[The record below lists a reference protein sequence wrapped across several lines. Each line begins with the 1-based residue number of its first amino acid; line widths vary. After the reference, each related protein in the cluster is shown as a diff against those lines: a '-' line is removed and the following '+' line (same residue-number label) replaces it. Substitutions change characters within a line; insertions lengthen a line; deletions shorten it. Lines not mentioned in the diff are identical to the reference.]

1 MHGAPVH
8 SDKNTRKQQVPYT
21 SNLDVA
27 SVRRVTVAIATGSR
41 GSSRGIGGVLVFAP
55 RAEPSLLGLGL
66 AAHLDFVWGW
76 VARQGIGTA
85 DRGFGVIL
93 VATPEGLAATVGVT
107 VGWGGTETLLTL
119 VVAGEKNLEE
129 DGGQVEEAGG

>member
-41 GSSRGIGGVLVFAP
+41 GIGGVLVFAP
-55 RAEPSLLGLGL
+55 RAEPPLLGLGF